1 MGLYAPEPPAA
12 VTRDPNAEA
21 SATLLSQLKAERGI
35 DEFAKVGP
43 RIELE
48 REYRP
53 QYTQL
58 DIDTARGALT
68 GDQGDNGLLALMAQ
82 YGPEMARI
90 NQDTLTAQRAGDISD
105 VQNLAGASRS
115 AYDALNPE
123 GAAMLRRIN
132 ALRMEEL
139 QNPYSMSGSQ
149 RREAQQNVR
158 GAQASRGLGFGPSDA
173 FTEAMYLGD
182 RQRGLFNERLAGAG
196 QTIGLNQSFYGDPF
210 QQILGRPSGTSA
222 QGLYQQAAGI
232 GPQQVFDPYSS
243 YYGNAYGFNANAQ
256 NAANIA
262 GANASAGIMGA
273 GLGALGTIGGGFLG
287 GPVGAAGGGFLG
299 GLFGKKG

>member
-1 MGLYAPEPPAA
+1 MYDSEPPAP

-21 SATLLSQLKAERGI
+21 AATLLSQLKAEKGI

-43 RIELE
+43 RIDLE
-48 REYRP
+48 RTYRP

-58 DIDTARGALT
+58 DLDQARMALT
-68 GDQGDNGLLALMAQ
+68 GDKGDNGLLAIMGQ

-90 NQDTLTAQRAGDISD
+90 NQSALTTQRAGDIAD
-105 VQNLAGASRS
+105 VQNLAGSSRS

-123 GAAMLRRIN
+123 GAALLKRIN
-132 ALRMEEL
+132 ALRQDEL
-139 QNPYSMSGSQ
+139 ADPFAMTASQ
-149 RREAQQNVR
+149 RREAEQNVR
-158 GAQASRGLGFGPSDA
+158 GAQAARGMGYGPTDA
-173 FTEAMYLGD
+173 FTESLYLGD
-182 RQRGLFNERLAGAG
+182 RQRGLYNERMQNAA
-196 QTIGLNQSFYGDPF
+196 QTIGLNQAFYGDPF

-243 YYGNAYGFNANAQ
+243 YYGNAYNFNANAQ

-262 GANASAGIMGA
+262 GANANAGILGA
-273 GLGALGTIGGGFLG
+273 GIGALGTIGGGMMG
-287 GPVGAAGGGFLG
+287 GPIGARAGGFLG
-299 GLFGKKG
+299 GLLGR